1 MSVSNLKDNPPRD
14 FDSPVVLPRTAEQ
27 NREWQ
32 ETNRSWW
39 ENHPMRYDFSESV
52 TPAEFT
58 KEFYEEID
66 RRFFS
71 DVRTF
76 MPWDQIPF
84 DPLIDFQALGKK
96 DVLEIGVGNGSHAQ
110 LISLYAG
117 SYTGI
122 DLTDYAVKSTTKR
135 LELLDATRPST
146 AAILPKPSV
155 IRMDAEQLDFAENS
169 FDFIW
174 SWGVIHHSA
183 NTRKIV
189 EEIHRVLRPGG
200 TATVMVYYRN
210 FWNYYI
216 FAGLFAGVIQGTL
229 WKTKSLHQTRQKF
242 IDGAIARYYT
252 IPEWRS
258 LVSDLF
264 SVEDVKI
271 CGSKSE
277 LLPLPSGKF
286 KTRLQSMIPNSLGR
300 LLTNQCRMGM
310 FLVSTLKK

>member
-1 MSVSNLKDNPPRD
+1 
-14 FDSPVVLPRTAEQ
+14 
-27 NREWQ
+27 
-32 ETNRSWW
+32 
-39 ENHPMRYDFSESV
+39 MRYDFSASV
-52 TPAEFT
+52 SAAEFS
-58 KEFYEEID
+58 KDFYAEID

-71 DVRTF
+71 DVKTF

-84 DPLIDFQALGKK
+84 DALIDFQALGDK

-110 LISLYAG
+110 LISSHSG

-135 LELLDATRPST
+135 LELLNGT
-146 AAILPKPSV
+146 LPENSARARETSV
-155 IRMDAEQLDFAENS
+155 IRMDAEQMDFADNT

-189 EEIHRVLRPGG
+189 EEMHRVLRPGG
-200 TATVMVYYRN
+200 TATIMVYHRN
-210 FWNYYI
+210 VWNYYI
-216 FAGLFAGVIQGTL
+216 VAGLFAGVIQGTL
-229 WKTKSLHQTRQKF
+229 WKTRSLHQTRQKF

-271 CGSKSE
+271 YGSKAE
-277 LLPLPSGKF
+277 LLPLPSGKL
-286 KTRLQSMIPNSLGR
+286 KTRLQSIILNSFGR
-300 LLTNQCRMGM
+300 LLTNRARMGM
-310 FLVSTLKK
+310 FLVSTLRK

>member
-1 MSVSNLKDNPPRD
+1 M
-14 FDSPVVLPRTAEQ
+14 
-27 NREWQ
+27 
-32 ETNRSWW
+32 
-39 ENHPMRYDFSESV
+39 
-52 TPAEFT
+52 
-58 KEFYEEID
+58 
-66 RRFFS
+66 
-71 DVRTF
+71 
-76 MPWDQIPF
+76 
-84 DPLIDFQALGKK
+84 
-96 DVLEIGVGNGSHAQ
+96 
-110 LISLYAG
+110 
-117 SYTGI
+117 
-122 DLTDYAVKSTTKR
+122 
-135 LELLDATRPST
+135 
-146 AAILPKPSV
+146 
-155 IRMDAEQLDFAENS
+155 DFAADS

-189 EEIHRVLRPGG
+189 EEIRRVLRPGG

-229 WKTKSLHQTRQKF
+229 WKTKSLHQTRQTF

-277 LLPLPSGKF
+277 LLPLPSGNF
-286 KTRLQSMIPNSLGR
+286 KTTLQSIIPNSLGR
-300 LLTNQCRMGM
+300 LFTNQFRMGM
-310 FLVSTLKK
+310 FLISKLEKR

>member
-1 MSVSNLKDNPPRD
+1 
-14 FDSPVVLPRTAEQ
+14 
-27 NREWQ
+27 
-32 ETNRSWW
+32 
-39 ENHPMRYDFSESV
+39 MRYDFSQGV
-52 TPAEFT
+52 AAAEFT
-58 KEFYEEID
+58 EAFYREID
-66 RRFFS
+66 SRFFS
-71 DVRTF
+71 DVKTF

-84 DPLIDFQALGKK
+84 DPLIDFQSLGDK

-110 LISLYAG
+110 LISTYAR

-135 LELLDATRPST
+135 LELSGETHAVMS
-146 AAILPKPSV
+146 AIARKPAV
-155 IRMDAEQLDFAENS
+155 IRMDAEQMEFADNS
-169 FDFIW
+169 FDLVW

-183 NTRKIV
+183 NTRKIL
-189 EEIHRVLRPGG
+189 EEMHRVLRPGG

-216 FAGLFAGVIQGTL
+216 FAGVFAGVIRGTL

-264 SVEDVKI
+264 LVEDIKI
-271 CGSKSE
+271 YGSKSE
-277 LLPLPSGKF
+277 LLPLPSGRF
-286 KTRLQSMIPNSLGR
+286 KTKLQSVIPNSVGR
-300 LLTNQCRMGM
+300 LLTNQGRMGM
-310 FLVSTLKK
+310 FLVSALKK